1 MVRERGLIPLQSP
14 TSCGEHLL
22 LDLHGSLLVMAISNP
37 FSLLLLALGVYR
49 ESGRTREREGVWE

>member
-37 FSLLLLALGVYR
+37 FSFLLLALGVY
-49 ESGRTREREGVWE
+49 GEREWKN